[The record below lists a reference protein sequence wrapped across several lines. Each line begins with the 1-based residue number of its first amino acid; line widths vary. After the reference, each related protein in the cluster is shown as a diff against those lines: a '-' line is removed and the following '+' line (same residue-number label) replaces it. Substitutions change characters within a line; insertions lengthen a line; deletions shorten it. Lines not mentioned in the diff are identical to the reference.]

1 MIEGQKPGV
10 AEAASPDPEVTPKVK
25 RRSFS
30 ASYKKKILAEVDA
43 AAGNGGIGEILRR
56 EGIYSSTLTNWRK
69 ERDAAVDDAF
79 SRKRG
84 PEPKHNP
91 LSGENEKLRRQ
102 NQRLQEELR
111 KAELIIDVQKKVAML
126 LGRPLLPVPDSE
138 NS

>member
-1 MIEGQKPGV
+1 MIEGQNSGL
-10 AEAASPDPEVTPKVK
+10 AESSSPDPEVTPKAK

-30 ASYKKKILAEVDA
+30 ASYKRKVLAEVEA
-43 AAGNGGIGEILRR
+43 AAGSGGIGEILRR

-84 PEPKHNP
+84 PEPKRNP

-126 LGRPLLPVPDSE
+126 LGRPLPPVPDSE